1 LKKLLSIA
9 LSALF
14 STGLVCIPASAEDGV
29 GVSVEVSSTEGAPEI
44 SAKSVVPFGK
54 KSDAA
59 IIKYSISGLEPNR
72 DVFFVIAPLIDAFA
86 RGTSDTEGNL
96 EAKLELPYGLEPGP
110 HEIVAQSFFS
120 TDDIPVSYTIGKVY
134 VSDFGILTKSDGS
147 SPVGTEPAEI
157 LLPYSDQ
164 NFKTAPVYSSP
175 KGVLRV
181 SDPQLRV
188 TQSWLPIVDVG
199 LSFNNDTSTTAV
211 FSAKVTLETF
221 FGSKIGETFFVDI
234 KSLGAGE
241 TQSVL
246 LKFENLPPVGFFN
259 VRTELLLPNDFA
271 ASAPIE
277 TTISKSVFIAPIT
290 FWSGLALLLLVGVF
304 VQNRLRHMRVARNPQ
319 IGGLA

>member
-9 LSALF
+9 FSVLF
-14 STGLVCIPASAEDGV
+14 FTGLTCVPVSAEDGV
-29 GVSVEVSSTEGAPEI
+29 GVTVEVSSTEGAPEI
-44 SAKSVVPFGK
+44 RANSVVPFGK

-59 IIKYSISGLEPNR
+59 IIKFSISGLEPNR
-72 DVFFVIAPLIDAFA
+72 DVFFVVAPLLDPFA
-86 RGTSDTEGNL
+86 RGVSDNDGNL
-96 EAKLELPYGLEPGP
+96 SIKLELPYGLEPGR
-110 HEIVAQSFFS
+110 HEILAQTFFS
-120 TDDIPVSYTIGKVY
+120 TDDIPVSYTIGQVY
-134 VSDFGILTKSDGS
+134 VSDFGILTKADGT

-188 TQSWLPIVDVG
+188 TQAWLPIVDVG

-221 FGSKIGETFFVDI
+221 FGSKVGETFFVDI

-246 LKFENLPPVGFFN
+246 LKCENLPPVGFFN
-259 VRTELLLPNDFA
+259 IRTELLLPNDFA
-271 ASAPIE
+271 ASVPIE
-277 TTISKSVFIAPIT
+277 TTISKSVFIVPIL
-290 FWSGLALLLLVGVF
+290 FWLGIALILIAGVF
-304 VQNRLRHMRVARNPQ
+304 VQKRLRHIRMTRNLQ